1 MKINIKVFAL
11 SYASVDSDG
20 NLYVDTI
27 GVYDSFESAKKALND
42 CVAEDIECGD
52 SKKNWK
58 VVEGKAE
65 YENVFANEQRK
76 EYLIKEL

>member
-11 SYASVDSDG
+11 SYASVSDG

-42 CVAEDIECGD
+42 CVAEDIECGY

-58 VVEGKAE
+58 VVERKAE
-65 YENVFANEQRK
+65 YEDVFANERK

>member
-42 CVAEDIECGD
+42 SVAEDIECGD
-52 SKKNWK
+52 PKEYWK
-58 VVEGKAE
+58 VGERKAE
-65 YENVFANEQRK
+65 YVDFFSNAQKQYF
-76 EYLIKEL
+76 IKEL

>member
-27 GVYDSFESAKKALND
+27 GVYDSVESAEKALKD

-52 SKKNWK
+52 PKKYWK
-58 VVEGKAE
+58 IGERKAE
-65 YENVFANEQRK
+65 YVDFFSNAQKQYF
-76 EYLIKEL
+76 IKEL